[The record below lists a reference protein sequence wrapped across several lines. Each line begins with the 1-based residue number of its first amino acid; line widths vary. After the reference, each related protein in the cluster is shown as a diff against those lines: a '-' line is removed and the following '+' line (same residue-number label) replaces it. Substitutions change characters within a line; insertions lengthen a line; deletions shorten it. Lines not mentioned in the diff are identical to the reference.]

1 MIQIVEVQK
10 GEIINVIQTYKTI
23 STTIELKA
31 RTKIEKLRQQV
42 KYRNSSLI
50 YIN

>member
-10 GEIINVIQTYKTI
+10 GEIVNVIQTYKSI
-23 STTIELKA
+23 SIAIEMKA
-31 RTKIEKLRQQV
+31 RVKIEKLRQRV